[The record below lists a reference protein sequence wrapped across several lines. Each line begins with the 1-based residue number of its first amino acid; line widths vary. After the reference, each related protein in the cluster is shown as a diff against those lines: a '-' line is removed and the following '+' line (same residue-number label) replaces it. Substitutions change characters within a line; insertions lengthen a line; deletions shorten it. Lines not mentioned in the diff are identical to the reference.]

1 MLDNSD
7 SVANPA
13 DRSRYDLMRAK
24 HVTIPLSIPRKIR
37 WCGYLALLS
46 ALVGPV
52 VATLPLPVREAYFVG
67 NPTAAPLGA
76 ATIVLLG
83 VAAVAVAVAGLT
95 ALAVSVGPG
104 SDPSEDRVW
113 LLIGAEDAFA
123 GVGFITGALGIIA
136 GGLIL
141 ASGYWGVEAVDG
153 LVDSGVDPYLTLNTV
168 SATPRLVTGSG
179 LFVAAVALAL
189 SVLVERRRP

>member
-1 MLDNSD
+1 MLNDSD
-7 SVANPA
+7 SVADPT

-24 HVTIPLSIPRKIR
+24 HVTFPLSIPRKIR

-46 ALVGPV
+46 ALVGPI

-67 NPTAAPLGA
+67 NPTTAPLGA

-83 VAAVAVAVAGLT
+83 VASVAVAVVGLT
-95 ALAVSVGPG
+95 ALALSVSPG
-104 SDPSEDRVW
+104 SDPPEDRVW

-123 GVGFITGALGIIA
+123 GIGFITGALGIVA

-141 ASGYWGVEAVDG
+141 ASGYWGVDVVDG
-153 LVDSGVDPYLTLNTV
+153 LVDSGIDPYLTLDTV

-179 LFVAAVALAL
+179 LLVAAVALAS
-189 SVLVERRRP
+189 SVLVKQRRP